1 VEAFHLLQAAGVPAS
16 PVMVNELLDAD
27 PNVAARGWLRPLES
41 TDVGTYPHLG
51 HAFRGLPLAWDRG
64 SPTLGED
71 NRHVYQGVLGLDDA
85 AYGRLV
91 EQRIAVEDY
100 LDAEL
105 NPV

>member
-1 VEAFHLLQAAGVPAS
+1 
-16 PVMVNELLDAD
+16 
-27 PNVAARGWLRPLES
+27 
-41 TDVGTYPHLG
+41 
-51 HAFRGLPLAWDRG
+51 
-64 SPTLGED
+64 
-71 NRHVYQGVLGLDDA
+71 VYQGVLGLDDA